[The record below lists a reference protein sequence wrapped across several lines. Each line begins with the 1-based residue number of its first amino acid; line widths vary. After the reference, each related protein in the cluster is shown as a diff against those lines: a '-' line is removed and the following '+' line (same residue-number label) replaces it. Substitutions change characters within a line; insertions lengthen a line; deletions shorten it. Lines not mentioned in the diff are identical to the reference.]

1 MTFGIHSGR
10 MVPIGTKWGENMS
23 ENNVNLMREL
33 SKCTA
38 ILNRIYCEY
47 GNSRNLDNTE
57 NCILYSI
64 ASFDS
69 ISQRD
74 LVNEYSFPKQT
85 VNNIIKRLE
94 ENGYIKLVSSEKD
107 KRSKVIKLTIDGIK
121 YAEKILK
128 PIIEKETIACDSIGS
143 EKLSMFIELFNEINE
158 AFRNAFKE
166 A

>member
-1 MTFGIHSGR
+1 

-69 ISQRD
+69 ITQRD
-74 LVNEYSFPKQT
+74 LVNEYSFPKQLL
-85 VNNIIKRLE
+85 IIL
-94 ENGYIKLVSSEKD
+94 LKD
-107 KRSKVIKLTIDGIK
+107 
-121 YAEKILK
+121 LK
-128 PIIEKETIACDSIGS
+128 KMAI
-143 EKLSMFIELFNEINE
+143 
-158 AFRNAFKE
+158 
-166 A
+166 